1 MTELEKLRKGYAV
14 DGMHPEL
21 YAINLKAHNLSIEYS
36 GLMEDDPRRQEIL
49 DQLLGSH
56 GNVFMRG
63 PIYFNFGVNTH
74 LGDNF
79 FANNDF
85 HVSDDAEVRIGDNVM
100 CGPHVS
106 IITATHPYMPE
117 ERRGMTDSQGNTF
130 RPLLGNPITIGNDV
144 FIGGGAMI
152 LGGVTIGDGSV
163 IGAGSVVTKDI
174 PAGVIAAGNPCK
186 VIRKITQADSIRHK
200 IL

>member
-1 MTELEKLRKGYAV
+1 MTELEKLKRGYAV

-49 DQLLGSH
+49 DEILGSH

-74 LGDNF
+74 IGENF

-106 IITATHPYMPE
+106 LVTATHPYRPE
-117 ERRGMTDSQGNTF
+117 ERLGVTDSQGNTF
-130 RPLLGNPITIGNDV
+130 RPLLGEPITIGNNV
-144 FIGGGAMI
+144 FLGAGTI
-152 LGGVTIGDGSV
+152 VLGGVTIGDGSV
-163 IGAGSVVTKDI
+163 IGAGSLVTKDI
-174 PAGVIAAGNPCK
+174 PAGVIAVGSPCR
-186 VIRKITQADSIRHK
+186 VLREITEKDSIRDR